1 MTSKLSWKPGGN
13 WNFQILWDCQVNWRN
28 SWTHPAGSCNGN
40 TRPEVYYTTQSALP
54 YESTNHIS
62 HASQYATQQNSNF
75 KKMPWLL
82 SGKLFQMLHPQ
93 TEKGCIIVE
102 WISVPPPKKKIT
114 AGLLPSIYL
123 PQTTQPSKYVGDIYI
138 MLTNH
143 RCRRGCC
150 SRWHA
155 HLAKHFWLHGIQ
167 NNCQTRNRKHRRAA
181 AKPAACAKPLMLSTP
196 GSKGKRRGRVR

>member
-102 WISVPPPKKKIT
+102 GISVPPPKKKNYSRLT
-114 AGLLPSIYL
+114 SIHIF
-123 PQTTQPSKYVGDIYI
+123 TSNNATIKV
-138 MLTNH
+138 
-143 RCRRGCC
+143 
-150 SRWHA
+150 RWRHLHHA
-155 HLAKHFWLHGIQ
+155 HQSPLQKGMLLTLACSS
-167 NNCQTRNRKHRRAA
+167 CQTFLASRYTEQ
-181 AKPAACAKPLMLSTP
+181 LSD
-196 GSKGKRRGRVR
+196 